1 MARTTIPEHPPL
13 LCPMGTP
20 FLNLFFKE
28 RKCNGVPA
36 IFTEFFT
43 SLAMDNAIP
52 HISAVFTMF
61 FRHFGWYE
69 KEPPEFP

>member
-1 MARTTIPEHPPL
+1 V
-13 LCPMGTP
+13 GTS

-28 RKCNGVPA
+28 QKCNGVLD

-52 HISAVFTMF
+52 HISTVFTMF
-61 FRHFGWYE
+61 SGIFYVSFLMETVSLKCQVKVHQETGNGN
-69 KEPPEFP
+69 